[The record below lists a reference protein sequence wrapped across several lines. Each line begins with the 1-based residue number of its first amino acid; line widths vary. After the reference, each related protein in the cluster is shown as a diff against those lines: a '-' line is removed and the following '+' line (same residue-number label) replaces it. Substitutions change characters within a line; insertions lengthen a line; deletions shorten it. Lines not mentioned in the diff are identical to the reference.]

1 MLSTPVPTIKAY
13 KLEPFD
19 VLRSVKLTP
28 SRGKSQ
34 KYVFVSVFFFLRPR
48 RKGATWNVFFVSG
61 VGGGTFIRNMDSPAT
76 SFLRSC
82 RGRLAFQL
90 QLVCFPASKR
100 DSGHTSIVFTRL
112 TWWWQ
117 TVVGVGFWC
126 RTRRGPV
133 LRRLARADQE
143 PEHVY
148 GSVRYG
154 ITWLTLFFSSPSP

>member
-1 MLSTPVPTIKAY
+1 MLSTPVPTIKAF

-19 VLRSVKLTP
+19 VLRSVKLTL
-28 SRGKSQ
+28 SKGKSQ
-34 KYVFVSVFFFLRPR
+34 KYIFFLFLLFETET
-48 RKGATWNVFFVSG
+48 KGRHLERVLRFGGGWWLR
-61 VGGGTFIRNMDSPAT
+61 GGTFIRNIDSPAT

-90 QLVCFPASKR
+90 QLVSYPARKR

-133 LRRLARADQE
+133 IRRLACAD
-143 PEHVY
+143 
-148 GSVRYG
+148 
-154 ITWLTLFFSSPSP
+154 